1 MSAGYGRSSRV
12 SWRTPPS
19 VPSPHDSVQWVE
31 VHSVYSHG
39 PQGVGDVV
47 GDAVGALVGEAVGYA
62 VGYAVG
68 VMVGEAVG
76 YAVGYAVGEAV
87 GDAVGYVV
95 GTLVCGFSHGL
106 HGVH

>member
-1 MSAGYGRSSRV
+1 
-12 SWRTPPS
+12 
-19 VPSPHDSVQWVE
+19 VQWVE
-31 VHSVYSHG
+31 VHSVYSHC

-47 GDAVGALVGEAVGYA
+47 GD
-62 VGYAVG
+62 
-68 VMVGEAVG
+68 AVG

-95 GTLVCGFSHGL
+95 GTLVCGSSHGL